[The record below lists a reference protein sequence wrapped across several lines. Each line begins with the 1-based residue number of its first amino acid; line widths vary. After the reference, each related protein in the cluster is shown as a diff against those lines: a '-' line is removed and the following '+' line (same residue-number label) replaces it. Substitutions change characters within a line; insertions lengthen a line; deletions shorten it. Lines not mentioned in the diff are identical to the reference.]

1 MKMGMELFQ
10 MDAVKLQP
18 NSSTSNQ
25 VGVNEIK
32 ADSGN
37 QESLTSATE
46 ANSYYRYDTLDLSQ
60 GYLSFKTK
68 GENATTDNDTNLQN
82 SDQAP
87 AQKQELTDEIKNA
100 LDQLTAGSENTDDST
115 EYNDLSS
122 YTNSELR
129 ALFQEGI
136 ITAAQY
142 TKEADSRL
150 ENSTEISNDSPTLSQ
165 SAKQQSQAQSNQLF

>member
-1 MKMGMELFQ
+1 MGMELFQ

-25 VGVNEIK
+25 VGVNELK

-37 QESLTSATE
+37 RESLTSTTE
-46 ANSYYRYDTLDLSQ
+46 TNSYYRYDTLDLSQ
-60 GYLSFKTK
+60 GYLNFKTK
-68 GENATTDNDTNLQN
+68 GDNTTSDNDANLQN
-82 SDQAP
+82 SNQAP
-87 AQKQELTDEIKNA
+87 PEKQELSDEIKNA
-100 LDQLTAGSENTDDST
+100 LDQMTSGSQKNDDST

-129 ALFQEGI
+129 ALFQEGM

-150 ENSTEISNDSPTLSQ
+150 ENSTATETTKVVTTLSQ
-165 SAKQQSQAQSNQLF
+165 AEKQPSLPQSNQLF

>member
-87 AQKQELTDEIKNA
+87 AEIKNA